1 MKYFIPTLFLFFVLN
16 ASNSAYG
23 QEDESNLIDSLSGVN
38 AVQAMKMANDWR
50 WSHESVK
57 SYVTGREVV
66 FEFPSGV
73 VKKIP
78 LPEEERIVAVA
89 PFINQTHR

>member
-1 MKYFIPTLFLFFVLN
+1 MKYLRAALFLFFGVN
-16 ASNSAYG
+16 ASNPAYG
-23 QEDESNLIDSLSGVN
+23 LESESNLIDSLTGVT

-73 VKKIP
+73 VKKVP
-78 LPEEERIVAVA
+78 LPVKEMIVAVA